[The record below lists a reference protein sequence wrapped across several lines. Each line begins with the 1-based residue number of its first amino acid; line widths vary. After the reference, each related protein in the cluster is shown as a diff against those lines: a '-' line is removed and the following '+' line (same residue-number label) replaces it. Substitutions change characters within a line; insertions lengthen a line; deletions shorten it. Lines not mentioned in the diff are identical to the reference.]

1 MRKINK
7 NCFTS
12 EELLNHLEARITGA
26 NMELW
31 CDLFYSD
38 ITKWIEQNKSFLKFE
53 DFNYLH
59 YLKTHNAK
67 KIKDIL
73 NDERNWT
80 NFVFIRKWRNL
91 KAQQRTENYSAE
103 KFRVVFCEKAQTLV
117 HRALFLSIYEFIQ
130 SRVKLLRVAW
140 NYDVSTSQ
148 FIQTLFNI
156 KSATQVTMLKNFNT
170 QPVNRQYPSLIDL
183 YQVLAYFV
191 ATFGDIAQK
200 TIKTLFYNHLK
211 NHFYLYPEDNG
222 TLMDIITVTYRVLDN
237 LTALYYWNE
246 DNKQG
251 EPKLRWHGDKRYSY
265 IYRKF

>member
-7 NCFTS
+7 NTFNR
-12 EELLNHLEARITGA
+12 EELLNHLEERIKEA
-26 NMELW
+26 NIELW
-31 CDLFYSD
+31 FDLFYSD
-38 ITKWIEQNKSFLKFE
+38 ITKWIETHSNFLKFE
-53 DFNYLH
+53 DFNYLQ

-67 KIKDIL
+67 KIEDVL

-103 KFRVVFCEKAQTLV
+103 KFRVVFCEKAQTLA

-130 SRVKLLRVAW
+130 SRVNSLRTNW

-170 QPVNRQYPSLIDL
+170 QPVNRQYPALIDL
-183 YQVLAYFV
+183 YQALAYLV
-191 ATFGDIAQK
+191 ATYGDTAQIV
-200 TIKTLFYNHLK
+200 IKSFFYKHLK
-211 NHFYLYPEDNG
+211 YHFYLYPEDNG
-222 TLMDIITVTYRVLDN
+222 TLMDIITVTYLVLDN

-251 EPKLRWHGDKRYSY
+251 EPKLRWHGDIRYSY
-265 IYRKF
+265 ISKKL